1 MECREKIG
9 LFALCHSKKEVSEMG
24 TALSRQRESS
34 SPEKYNESFD
44 GIDAVPPA
52 NQVPIIRDESYWVS
66 ETIKVEENRLYGLFG
81 TLTSEEVDRLRLLQR
96 EIDQLKDW
104 I

>member
-1 MECREKIG
+1 
-9 LFALCHSKKEVSEMG
+9 MG

-44 GIDAVPPA
+44 SIGAPA
-52 NQVPIIRDESYWVS
+52 KEVLIRDKSYWMS
-66 ETIKVEENRLYGLFG
+66 ETIEVEENRLYGLFG